1 MAVTATATTASA
13 TITTVANTITTTAVS
28 RDAVTVPRSPNVT
41 HSTASSKLDYSNSA
55 AALLI
60 NEISAAND
68 KNDDA
73 QNQQKPEAVAEASTA
88 NSKPLNVLNESTS
101 ISFSPINELTI
112 GLKRTLSDDIL
123 VSDKIKKS
131 KLTVD
136 NSNSNEKIEVS
147 TLIHRNNPKEND
159 IKVLNK
165 KPKNINTI
173 KESSHLNK
181 IYDSS
186 VSNEIPKNN
195 SVKDI
200 PDNQNH
206 NNTNDISSDNHNVY
220 SPYKTSICKKVDDKN
235 QSSNI
240 FINTS
245 TCGVEIIS
253 AGSVYDSENDDD
265 VNDNSSLLNS
275 SCSDKLVI
283 VENSDLEDADNISQF
298 RDKIESNVNET
309 SKTESIQGNLPEIFH
324 SYSRTNNQNEN
335 LMAGAKDIEDVES
348 DSNSESTNQNVE
360 LILDEKDVQNVLNG
374 ISEMAD
380 NDFPYL
386 LKCFND
392 KNMTFTQFESICTQ
406 KMLEVMTE
414 KLGNGR
420 HRKELQMILE
430 REKIWRTKFST
441 LNRQCKELKTIVSMH
456 MNDLRNNPN
465 AKPHVITR
473 TVGLQ
478 AVLTPKKDSSVQS
491 SKVNIASTSV
501 QQHEEPSEAI
511 DITSDDEN
519 DVIVLDKIKNPKPSC
534 SKNVECA
541 TNTTPIK
548 VNINFKCRICY
559 STNLQLNLNLLY
571 FLLKYIFFC
580 HCTFLS

>member
-1 MAVTATATTASA
+1 MNFSG
-13 TITTVANTITTTAVS
+13 
-28 RDAVTVPRSPNVT
+28 
-41 HSTASSKLDYSNSA
+41 
-55 AALLI
+55 
-60 NEISAAND
+60 
-68 KNDDA
+68 
-73 QNQQKPEAVAEASTA
+73 
-88 NSKPLNVLNESTS
+88 KPLNVLNESTS

-309 SKTESIQGNLPEIFH
+309 SKTESNLNQSNTDELGWSISISNTLLKLYIFSGIQGNLPEIFH

-392 KNMTFTQFESICTQ
+392 KNMTFT
-406 KMLEVMTE
+406 V
-414 KLGNGR
+414 R
-420 HRKELQMILE
+420 HFFLYYTSLIQVAVNL
-430 REKIWRTKFST
+430 
-441 LNRQCKELKTIVSMH
+441 LLLHLCTIVSM
-456 MNDLRNNPN
+456 
-465 AKPHVITR
+465 
-473 TVGLQ
+473 
-478 AVLTPKKDSSVQS
+478 
-491 SKVNIASTSV
+491 
-501 QQHEEPSEAI
+501 
-511 DITSDDEN
+511 
-519 DVIVLDKIKNPKPSC
+519 
-534 SKNVECA
+534 
-541 TNTTPIK
+541 
-548 VNINFKCRICY
+548 
-559 STNLQLNLNLLY
+559 Y
-571 FLLKYIFFC
+571 F
-580 HCTFLS
+580 